1 MKFTCRFI
9 GFILLICIAG
19 TAAAQPTTLRLG
31 ILAFGTA
38 AWEIEAMQQE
48 KSATNAA
55 FTVEIHPV
63 ANPEAGKIALQSGA
77 VDLIVSDWI
86 WVSRARAN
94 GEDFTFYPYATTSG
108 ALVVPEDSPIRTLK
122 DLAGKRLGIAGGE
135 LDKNWLLLQ
144 ALTQRQEHL
153 NLDKTVTK
161 MFGAPPILNQQIL
174 NHRVDAVM
182 TYWHYAARL
191 EAKGY
196 RQLIDGRGILKA
208 LGIDAAVPSLGY
220 VFNLDWANAH
230 KQALVAFL
238 EAVRQ
243 ARQRL
248 CHVDSAW
255 RNILPLTRTDDVKL
269 QNLLR
274 QRYCEGNIVSW
285 GAKERQAAGHIYQ
298 LLKTLSH
305 NRLTGAADLQP
316 ETFWSLD

>member
-9 GFILLICIAG
+9 GFILFIGTTVAG
-19 TAAAQPTTLRLG
+19 AAQPTTLRLG

-55 FTVEIHPV
+55 FTVEVHPV

-94 GEDFTFYPYATTSG
+94 GKDFTFYPYATASG
-108 ALVVPEDSPIRTLK
+108 ALVVPEDSPIRSLK

-144 ALTQRQEHL
+144 ALAQRLEHL
-153 NLDKTVTK
+153 NLDRTVTK

-196 RQLIDGRGILKA
+196 RQLLDGRDILKA
-208 LGIDAAVPSLGY
+208 LGIDAVVPSLGY
-220 VFNLDWANAH
+220 VFKCGWADAH
-230 KQALVAFL
+230 KQTLVAFL
-238 EAVRQ
+238 EAARQ

-248 CHVDSAW
+248 CHIDSAW
-255 RNILPLTRTDDVKL
+255 HDILPLTRTDDTKI
-269 QNLLR
+269 QSLLR
-274 QRYCEGNIVSW
+274 QRYCAGNIVSW
-285 GAKERQAAGHIYQ
+285 GAKEQQAARRIYQ
-298 LLKTLSH
+298 LLKILSH

-316 ETFWSLD
+316 ETFWSLN